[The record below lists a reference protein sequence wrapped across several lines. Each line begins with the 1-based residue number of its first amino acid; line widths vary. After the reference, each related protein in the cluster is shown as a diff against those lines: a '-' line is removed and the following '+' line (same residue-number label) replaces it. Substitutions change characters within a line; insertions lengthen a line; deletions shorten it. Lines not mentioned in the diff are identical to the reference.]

1 MLKNYANDNDMDI
14 VLGLDE
20 VGRGCFAGPVV
31 TAAVALP
38 PGFSHELIRDSKKL
52 TPKQR
57 QTAYK
62 IIKENAIAV
71 SCKAGSV
78 KQINKHGIN
87 PATFI
92 AMHKC
97 INDISERLEQP
108 IDHLLIDGTVF
119 DGHGN
124 LTYTTVPK
132 GDDTYLSIAA
142 AAIVAKVER
151 DAYMVKL
158 HEHYPHYNFSGSKGY
173 YCKKH
178 GEGILKE
185 GVTPYHR
192 TQYVNTWLKKQKK

>member
-1 MLKNYANDNDMDI
+1 MLRNYAKENNLEI

-38 PGFSHELIRDSKKL
+38 KEFKHELIRDSKKL
-52 TPKQR
+52 TPTQR
-57 QTAYK
+57 KKAYK
-62 IIKENAIAV
+62 IIKDNAIAI
-71 SCKAGSV
+71 SCNSGSV
-78 KQINKHGIN
+78 KQINKYGIN

-92 AMHKC
+92 AMNKC
-97 INDISERLEQP
+97 ISEINKDYN

-119 DGHGN
+119 DG
-124 LTYTTVPK
+124 YEKIKYSTVPK
-132 GDDTYLSIAA
+132 GDDTFLSIAA

-158 HEHYPHYNFSGSKGY
+158 HEHFPHYNFSGSKGY

-178 GEGILKE
+178 GEGILSE

-192 TQYVNTWLKKQKK
+192 SQYVNTWLKKQK